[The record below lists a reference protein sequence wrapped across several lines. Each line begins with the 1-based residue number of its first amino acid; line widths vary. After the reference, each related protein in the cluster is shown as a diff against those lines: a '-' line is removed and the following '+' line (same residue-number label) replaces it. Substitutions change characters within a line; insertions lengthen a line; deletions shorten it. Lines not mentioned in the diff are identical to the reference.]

1 MTIPAKP
8 PDWIDASEN
17 ASQALDAVKRV
28 AAVQRAQT
36 QLMMLMLATL
46 AKTAPAAAVDQMLDE
61 LERVRDLTGPAGA
74 AAGEVFATAVS
85 TIERYARN
93 EPEVG

>member
-1 MTIPAKP
+1 MTTPMQS
-8 PDWIDASEN
+8 PDWIDASE
-17 ASQALDAVKRV
+17 AAAKATEAVKRV

-46 AKTAPAAAVDQMLDE
+46 AKTAPPEAVDQMLDE

-74 AAGEVFATAVS
+74 AAGEVFASAIS

-93 EPEVG
+93 

>member
-1 MTIPAKP
+1 MTTPAT
-8 PDWIDASEN
+8 PDWIDASET
-17 ASQALDAVKRV
+17 AAQALEAAKRV
-28 AAVQRAQT
+28 AGVQRAQT

-46 AKTAPAAAVDQMLDE
+46 AKSAPEEAVDQMLDE

-74 AAGEVFATAVS
+74 AAGEIFATAVS

-93 EPEVG
+93 RT

>member
-1 MTIPAKP
+1 MNNPAQP
-8 PDWIDASEN
+8 PDWIDASE
-17 ASQALDAVKRV
+17 AAAKATEAVNRV
-28 AAVQRAQT
+28 AAVQRAQM
-36 QLMMLMLATL
+36 QLIMLMLATL
-46 AKTAPAAAVDQMLDE
+46 AKSAPQEAVDQMLDE

-93 EPEVG
+93 

>member
-1 MTIPAKP
+1 MTTPAK
-8 PDWIDASEN
+8 PDWIDASET
-17 ASQALDAVKRV
+17 ASQALEAAKRV

-46 AKTAPAAAVDQMLDE
+46 AKSAPEEAVDQMLDE

-74 AAGEVFATAVS
+74 AAGEIFAAAGS

-93 EPEVG
+93 RT